1 VTAHDHVHDHRAA
14 GERALLVVLG
24 LTAGFT
30 VVEVVAGLLTDSL
43 ALLADAG
50 HMLSDVLAV
59 GLALVAMR
67 LARRPATL
75 ERSFG
80 WRRAEILAAFV
91 NGIALVGIA
100 VWIAIAAVQRLDTNP
115 EILGGW
121 MLAVAV
127 AGLAVNLAAAAVLVR
142 SGRQTLNV
150 EAAFR
155 HVLADVL
162 GSVGVIVAAL
172 IILLTGW
179 VEADAVV
186 SLVIAALICWS
197 AWGIVSESTH
207 VLLEAA
213 PSGLDMAEV
222 ETALGEAPGVVDVHD
237 LHVWTIT
244 SGFVSLSAH
253 VLVARGDDCHA
264 RRLELERLISER
276 FGIEHTTLQVDHALP
291 ELLTIDPA
299 QRPAREG

>member
-1 VTAHDHVHDHRAA
+1 
-14 GERALLVVLG
+14 
-24 LTAGFT
+24 
-30 VVEVVAGLLTDSL
+30 
-43 ALLADAG
+43 
-50 HMLSDVLAV
+50 
-59 GLALVAMR
+59 
-67 LARRPATL
+67 
-75 ERSFG
+75 
-80 WRRAEILAAFV
+80 
-91 NGIALVGIA
+91 
-100 VWIAIAAVQRLDTNP
+100 
-115 EILGGW
+115 
-121 MLAVAV
+121 VAV

-162 GSVGVIVAAL
+162 GSVGLIVAAL

-253 VLVARGDDCHA
+253 VLVARGDD
-264 RRLELERLISER
+264 
-276 FGIEHTTLQVDHALP
+276 
-291 ELLTIDPA
+291 
-299 QRPAREG
+299 